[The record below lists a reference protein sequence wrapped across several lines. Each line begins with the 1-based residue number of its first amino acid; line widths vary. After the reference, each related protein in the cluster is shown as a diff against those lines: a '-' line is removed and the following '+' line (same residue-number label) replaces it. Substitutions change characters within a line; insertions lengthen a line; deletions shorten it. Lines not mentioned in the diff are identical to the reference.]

1 MHFGAGDGVVDL
13 GADAARLGL
22 LHLPRGFARLVRS
35 AWESEGGLTGL
46 ATVVLEPGRQQVA
59 NAVDAAAEGDFRT
72 AAASGVKALSVGVT
86 TGFAMGELGA
96 ATVAA
101 ICTSSGAG
109 SPGMVLNFAQTRSC
123 PQRTPPSFT
132 QARSYPPGAPPDFTQ
147 ARSCP
152 PREPPDFAQACP
164 CPARPRSGARRSRS
178 CRASRALLPPL
189 PRTYLSPAGVG
200 ATVPASPA
208 SLAVC
213 PGRRVEGL
221 TLAARSALPA
231 IRRSPVKVVA
241 PQPNSSS

>member
-1 MHFGAGDGVVDL
+1 M
-13 GADAARLGL
+13 
-22 LHLPRGFARLVRS
+22 RS

-59 NAVDAAAEGDFRT
+59 NAVDASAEGDCRT
-72 AAASGVKALSVGVT
+72 AAASGVKALSVGVS
-86 TGFAMGELGA
+86 TGIAIGELGA

-101 ICTSSGAG
+101 ICTSPGAG

-123 PQRTPPSFT
+123 LQRTPPSFT

-152 PREPPDFAQACP
+152 PRGAPDFAQACP
-164 CPARPRSGARRSRS
+164 CPPGTRSSARRSRS
-178 CRASRALLPPL
+178 WRGSRAFPL
-189 PRTYLSPAGVG
+189 PRALAAGYLSPTPAAGTGVG
-200 ATVPASPA
+200 APVPASPA

-213 PGRRVEGL
+213 PGRRVEGF
-221 TLAARSALPA
+221 TLAASSALPA